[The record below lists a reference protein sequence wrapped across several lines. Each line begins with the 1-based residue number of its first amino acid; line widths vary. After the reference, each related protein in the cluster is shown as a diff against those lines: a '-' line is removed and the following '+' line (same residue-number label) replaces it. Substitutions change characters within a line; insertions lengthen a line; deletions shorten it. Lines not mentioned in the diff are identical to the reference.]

1 MVEHTAR
8 IGALGGVTTANDE
21 FKQQFSKWFW
31 GSVTLA
37 TIVHLLI
44 FVLFPRITAGDL
56 GFDVRELETLNLP
69 PEIEIPPPPKEI
81 QRPAVPVV
89 ARTEIEEDITIA
101 PTTFEDNPVENLPPP
116 PDGANLGDNPVFTPF
131 EVRPEIRDLRR
142 AEQIVERFY
151 PETLRQ
157 AGVGGTVVLWAFIDE
172 EGRVRNAR
180 VSKGS
185 GFSSLDD
192 AALKA
197 LQEIGEKIGFS
208 PALNRDKAVP
218 VWIQQSI
225 TFSVRR

>member
-44 FVLFPRITAGDL
+44 FVLFPRLTAGDV

-69 PEIEIPPPPKEI
+69 PEIEIPPPPKQI

-142 AEQIVERFY
+142 AEQIVERYY

-157 AGVGGTVVLWAFIDE
+157 AGVGGTVVLWAFITE
-172 EGRVRNAR
+172 KGRVKNAR

-185 GFSSLDD
+185 G
-192 AALKA
+192 
-197 LQEIGEKIGFS
+197 
-208 PALNRDKAVP
+208 
-218 VWIQQSI
+218 
-225 TFSVRR
+225 